1 MMLSI
6 IIINFFFSSF
16 FVPTYFFFSDPV
28 HQDQNDSAY
37 MNMP

>member
-6 IIINFFFSSF
+6 IIINLLILVFLSLHI
-16 FVPTYFFFSDPV
+16 FFFSDPV

-37 MNMP
+37 MIMP